1 MGYTKTRMDYL
12 TTYKY
17 ELELLSAGLSLRR
30 VRSKTGRAI
39 NTLRKLKD
47 IFKIGKEQHN
57 YNHGYSRIIKENIGF
72 TNSVTKVIR
81 IKQEK
86 TARTESI
93 PIEYDRQEPLL
104 RK

>member
-1 MGYTKTRMDYL
+1 MGYTKTRMDYV

-47 IFKIGKEQHN
+47 IFKIGKE
-57 YNHGYSRIIKENIGF
+57 
-72 TNSVTKVIR
+72 
-81 IKQEK
+81 
-86 TARTESI
+86 
-93 PIEYDRQEPLL
+93 
-104 RK
+104 